1 VFWALS
7 IPIFRVL
14 SDRMVNSGVVES
26 ATTNPLRFEG
36 TEIRLP
42 SASVVLA
49 TGGSGATY
57 DDQTRIVY
65 TKVRPVL
72 KTADFLAA
80 APVAFMGLRLLDG
93 NYAGP
98 LIKVRRVDT
107 GATLD
112 IYPTSTGA
120 LDTAAIATHCGSA
133 VGTIA
138 VIYDQSG
145 AGRNA
150 TTAVMTREYRIW
162 SGTAITTIGSCGKPF
177 AFIDAEDRGYTF
189 SIPTLTMTALSAVLV
204 GSLGNGVVNS
214 TPGGQFMSLLDSS
227 STNTDGAAPPEP
239 SSSAGPA
246 GQRLRQAGRCT
257 GTTLRLSPPR
267 LRTTRSSRSAR
278 SSTGPTSR
286 FGATTGRPFKAASS
300 AAFNGTRIALG
311 FAGNSTFRSP
321 PGSYVAEWWFFSTAL
336 SAPDRESCMPTKR
349 PFSGLP

>member
-1 VFWALS
+1 
-7 IPIFRVL
+7 
-14 SDRMVNSGVVES
+14 
-26 ATTNPLRFEG
+26 
-36 TEIRLP
+36 
-42 SASVVLA
+42 VVLA
-49 TGGSGATY
+49 TGGGGATY

-120 LDTAAIATHCGSA
+120 LDAAAIATHCGSA

-150 TTAVMTREYRIW
+150 TTAVTTREYRIW

-189 SIPTLTMTALSAVLV
+189 SIPTLTRTALSAVLV
-204 GSLGNGVVNS
+204 GLLGNGVMNS
-214 TPGGQFMSLLDSS
+214 TPGGRFMSLLDSS

-239 SSSAGPA
+239 SSSTGPA

-257 GTTLRLSPPR
+257 GTTLSLSPPR
-267 LRTTRSSRSAR
+267 LRTTRSRSAR

-286 FGATTGRPFKAASS
+286 FSATTGRPFKAASS

-321 PGSYVAEWWFFSTAL
+321 PGCYVAE
-336 SAPDRESCMPTKR
+336 
-349 PFSGLP
+349 

>member
-1 VFWALS
+1 
-7 IPIFRVL
+7 
-14 SDRMVNSGVVES
+14 
-26 ATTNPLRFEG
+26 
-36 TEIRLP
+36 
-42 SASVVLA
+42 VVLA

-177 AFIDAEDRGYTF
+177 A
-189 SIPTLTMTALSAVLV
+189 
-204 GSLGNGVVNS
+204 
-214 TPGGQFMSLLDSS
+214 S
-227 STNTDGAAPPEP
+227 ST
-239 SSSAGPA
+239 
-246 GQRLRQAGRCT
+246 
-257 GTTLRLSPPR
+257 
-267 LRTTRSSRSAR
+267 LRTAATPSASRR
-278 SSTGPTSR
+278 
-286 FGATTGRPFKAASS
+286 
-300 AAFNGTRIALG
+300 
-311 FAGNSTFRSP
+311 
-321 PGSYVAEWWFFSTAL
+321 
-336 SAPDRESCMPTKR
+336 
-349 PFSGLP
+349 